1 VDTCCINK
9 ADLVELQHAINS
21 MFRWY
26 QQAARCYV
34 FLADVSIAEPGPNR
48 APDVIV
54 WEEEFRRS
62 RWFTRGWTLQELLAP
77 RLVSFYSQ
85 EWTYLSDRCDLKQ
98 LIHEITNIPC
108 PALAGA
114 PLNSFSVEE
123 RLSWSNARQTTRE
136 EDKAYSLLGIF
147 GVFTFLNYG
156 EGEANAFKRLRK
168 AIAEDLQESSQL
180 QASGGRLERRTTI
193 HTPGTSRGSHIATC
207 VCV

>member
-1 VDTCCINK
+1 
-9 ADLVELQHAINS
+9 

-26 QQAARCYV
+26 QQATRCYV
-34 FLADVSIAEPGPNR
+34 LLTDVSIAEPEPDR
-48 APDVIV
+48 APSVTV
-54 WEEEFRRS
+54 WEEQFRRS

-77 RLVSFYSQ
+77 RLVSFYSRD
-85 EWTYLSDRCDLKQ
+85 WTYLSDRCDLKQ

-108 PALAGA
+108 SALVGA
-114 PLNSFSVEE
+114 PLDNFSVEE

-136 EDKAYSLLGIF
+136 EDKAYSLLGVF

-168 AIAEDLQESSQL
+168 AIAEDSQESSQL
-180 QASGGRLERRTTI
+180 QAPAGRPEGRTTI
-193 HTPGTSRGSHIATC
+193 HTPGTSRGSHRATF